1 MHLLKKKVIIHI
13 KKIIA
18 LAAVLLIFLSATAQ
32 NVDYGKSYIN
42 ITKVNTGGT
51 IEAGDELE
59 IRATFVVRNTGTT
72 VYRCSFSDQI
82 PLNTTYVPNTLRIL
96 TNEGK
101 IYRQFTDAVD
111 TDPAS
116 ITGDNITINMGPN
129 ATAANGGTI
138 SNTTRPSF
146 WSNTCIMV
154 ASYRVT
160 VNAVPYG
167 TLLPLGSGS
176 ISYRTGS
183 NNGPLNTVNFPAVN
197 AIVYQNYGICANTV
211 GTNSILSEFGGTF
224 GDGNT
229 KDRVASDKVPSNY
242 TYIPFGTNAPQD
254 YYYGVSNNTST
265 GTGAANYSI
274 NPAEPY
280 GARRVHQVWDI
291 IGDHTGAANP
301 LLGNPP
307 TDVNNNQTGGYMVVI
322 NAAYRTDT
330 AFLDTIRNLCPNTYY
345 EYSAWFR
352 NVCPRC
358 GCDSTGKGPTSN
370 GYIPTALNDSSGVRP
385 TLTFNVNGYDYYST
399 GDIHYTGQWVKKGF
413 TYRTGPTQTEMIIN
427 IRNNAP
433 GGGGNDWAIDDIAV
447 ATCLPNMT
455 YSPSLTPSV
464 CEGNALTIYD
474 TIRSYFDNYS
484 HFQWQ
489 RSIDNGVSWIDIG
502 IPAVASPVLNANN
515 EYEYVTSHT
524 IPPED
529 ATVSDSGNL
538 YRVLVATTEE
548 NLSNDDC
555 QVTDDISII
564 TLTVRDCTPT
574 LGTDIISF
582 QANRNNAGVVQLF
595 WKTSKEDLPL
605 SYIIEKSMDGVSY
618 MAVSTV
624 KGHNNSFNQVN
635 VYHFTDTE
643 ITSSKVYYR
652 LVMTT
657 TTSSKKKYSKTVVL
671 SHSSH
676 SVFTISSLVN
686 PFSNSLDFEVSSPDN
701 GKLETQL
708 FDLSGKV
715 VKKNVHLIYSG
726 TNALRIEGTET
737 LLPGSYILKA
747 YYKGEV
753 ISRKVLKNRR

>member
-1 MHLLKKKVIIHI
+1 MHLFKIKLIIPFR
-13 KKIIA
+13 KITVTIGA
-18 LAAVLLIFLSATAQ
+18 YLIFLSASAQ
-32 NVDYGKSYIN
+32 TVDYGKSYIN
-42 ITKVNTGGT
+42 ITKINTGGT
-51 IEAGDELE
+51 IEAGNELE
-59 IRATFVVRNTGTT
+59 IRATFVVRAGT
-72 VYRCSFSDQI
+72 VYACSFSDQI
-82 PLNTTYVPNTLRIL
+82 PANTSYIPNTLRIL

-111 TDPAS
+111 TDPGS
-116 ITGDNITINMGPN
+116 ITGDMVTINMGPN
-129 ATAANGGTI
+129 ATATSGGTI

-146 WSNTCIMV
+146 FSNTCIMV
-154 ASYRVT
+154 VSYRVS
-160 VNAVPYG
+160 VNAVAYG
-167 TLLPLGSGS
+167 TPLPLGGGTITYRASMAGS
-176 ISYRTGS
+176 DI
-183 NNGPLNTVNFPAVN
+183 LVNFPDVN
-197 AIVYQNYGICANTV
+197 AIVYQNYGICTNTV

-224 GDGNT
+224 GNGNT
-229 KDRVASDKVPSNY
+229 KDRASSDKVPANY
-242 TYIPFGTNAPQD
+242 AYVLFGPSAPQD
-254 YYYGVSNNTST
+254 YYYGISNNTST
-265 GTGAANYSI
+265 GTGPANYSI

-280 GARRVHQVWDI
+280 GSRRVHTVWDI
-291 IGDHTGAANP
+291 IGDHTGAADP
-301 LLGNPP
+301 LVGNPP

-330 AFLDTIRNLCPNTYY
+330 AFLDTVRNLCPNTYY

-358 GCDSTGKGPTSN
+358 GCDSVGRGATST

-399 GDIHYTGQWVKKGF
+399 GDIYYTGQWVKKGF

-464 CEGNALTIYD
+464 CEGNALTIHD
-474 TIRSYFDNYS
+474 TVRSYFDNYS

-489 RSIDNGVSWIDIG
+489 RSTDNGTSWSNIG
-502 IPAVASPVLNANN
+502 TPAIATPVLNVNN
-515 EYEYVTSHT
+515 EYEYVTSYT
-524 IPPED
+524 IPPEN

-574 LGTDIISF
+574 LGTDIIFF
-582 QANRNNAGVVQLF
+582 QANRNNAGLVQLS
-595 WKTSKEDLPL
+595 WKTSKEDFPL
-605 SYIIEKSMDGVSY
+605 SYIVEKSADGANY
-618 MAVSTV
+618 IAIATIT
-624 KGHNNSFNQVN
+624 GHNNSSSQTNTYN
-635 VYHFTDTE
+635 FTDTE
-643 ITSSKVYYR
+643 ITGVKVYYR
-652 LVMTT
+652 LVMTST
-657 TTSSKKKYSKTVVL
+657 IGSKKKYSKTVLL
-671 SHSSH
+671 SPYGNTG
-676 SVFTISSLVN
+676 FTISGIVN
-686 PFSNSLDFEVSSPDN
+686 PFNNSLDFEVSSPDE

-715 VKKNVHLIYSG
+715 VKKNTHLIYSG

-753 ISRKVLKNRR
+753 ISRKVLKNSR